1 VTKKTVV
8 LAVAFGLAILASFYT
23 PLSAE
28 QADQALLRAMGSA
41 KVTLAQ
47 GIAQVAK
54 GTEIPTEAKYE
65 MEGGICFDYEF
76 APVSTFGNIAQ
87 AGLLTMERL
96 VISTVALVA
105 SAVAGVAQNAPLQP
119 APYCSDLK
127 HVTNLAMTRER
138 FASIIGKP
146 RAGNF
151 RNTSLP
157 LTGWTECSFYG
168 AATYT
173 CDSQGFKTAEE
184 AEQAQARTAQQIM
197 ACLGTWTEAKEQ
209 SSRGYLALHPALGP
223 ASITLS
229 LDETDT
235 KEHVVRLTIFIRRL

>member
-1 VTKKTVV
+1 
-8 LAVAFGLAILASFYT
+8 
-23 PLSAE
+23 
-28 QADQALLRAMGSA
+28 M
-41 KVTLAQ
+41 
-47 GIAQVAK
+47 
-54 GTEIPTEAKYE
+54 
-65 MEGGICFDYEF
+65 
-76 APVSTFGNIAQ
+76 
-87 AGLLTMERL
+87 
-96 VISTVALVA
+96 ISTVALVA
-105 SAVAGVAQNAPLQP
+105 SAVAGLAQDAAMEP

-127 HVTNLAMTRER
+127 HITNLAMTRER

-151 RNTSLP
+151 RDTSMP
-157 LTGWTECSFYG
+157 LTGWKDCSFYG

-184 AEQAQARTAQQIM
+184 AESAQSKAAQQIM
-197 ACLGTWTEAKEQ
+197 ACLGTWAEAKEQ
-209 SSRGYLALHPALGP
+209 SSRGFIILHPALGP